1 MSTLRVL
8 VVDDEVPN
16 LLTFQRVYRKHY
28 DIQLASSGAAGL
40 QLLAEHEFDV
50 VMVDYAMPLM
60 TGAEFVDGAR
70 RVQRV
75 SIVLVTGYTT
85 HPDVLELEA
94 SGEIFA
100 LVGKPW
106 DRQLLMDMIARASA
120 HTRSLRNLPGSLS
133 DRPACDPTLP
143 S

>member
-1 MSTLRVL
+1 MSRLRVL

-28 DIQLASSGAAGL
+28 DIELASTGAAGL

-60 TGAEFVDGAR
+60 TGAEFVDSAQ

-75 SIVLVTGYTT
+75 SIVMVTGYTT
-85 HPDVLELEA
+85 HPDVLRLEA

-106 DRQLLMDMIARASA
+106 DRHVLMDMIARASA
-120 HTRSLRNLPGSLS
+120 HTGSLRNLPESLS
-133 DRPACDPTLP
+133 GRPAYGAT
-143 S
+143 SR